1 MRGYSIWTQV
11 PTGYECLTIKVKF
24 VLTTQCQQ
32 RLTLGHLVKLEVSI
46 HRPWVNVGPDVIM
59 REAPLRLQNGQSWDK
74 LRPSL
79 AITVRLEV
87 LGLHRIV

>member
-1 MRGYSIWTQV
+1 MS
-11 PTGYECLTIKVKF
+11 
-24 VLTTQCQQ
+24 TTS
-32 RLTLGHLVKLEVSI
+32 TLGHLVKLEVSI

-87 LGLHRIV
+87 LGPSSYSLILQ